1 MAEGTHRL
9 EEDQSRKTVLINVS
23 HEAWAIL
30 DQLTTF
36 YEQHSPGISPV
47 LYGYFMIAGHVRLRL
62 RVRIEGSVFKAIKPL
77 LEEFNRSEES
87 STFMPL
93 LPKIGKVQREA
104 RAIEISLPN
113 DSWTFFEN
121 AEPLWSEAAPSTA
134 PGIFLGWF
142 MCFGLWWFK
151 ERWAISGNTATA
163 LKELLQEVMASGEI
177 R

>member
-1 MAEGTHRL
+1 MAERTHPL

-23 HEAWAIL
+23 HEAWAML
-30 DQLTTF
+30 DQLTSF

-47 LYGYFMIAGHVRLRL
+47 LYGYFMVAGHVRLRL
-62 RVRIEGSVFKAIKPL
+62 RVRTEGSAFKAIKPL
-77 LEEFNRSEES
+77 LEEFHRSEES

-104 RAIEISLPN
+104 REISITLPN
-113 DSWTFFEN
+113 DTWTFFEN
-121 AEPLWSEAAPSTA
+121 AEPLWSEAAPSTTA
-134 PGIFLGWF
+134 DIFLGWF
-142 MCFGLWWFK
+142 MYFGIWWFK
-151 ERWAISGNTATA
+151 ELWAKSGNTAAA

>member
-1 MAEGTHRL
+1 MAEQTYPL

-23 HEAWAIL
+23 HEAWAVL
-30 DQLTTF
+30 DQLTKF

-47 LYGYFMIAGHVRLRL
+47 LYGYLMVAGHVRLRL
-62 RVRIEGSVFKAIKPL
+62 RVRVEGSAFKAIKPL
-77 LEEFNRSEES
+77 LEEFTRLEES

-93 LPKIGKVQREA
+93 LPKTGKVQREA
-104 RAIEISLPN
+104 REIEISLHN
-113 DSWTFFEN
+113 DTWTFLEK
-121 AEPLWSEAAPSTA
+121 AELLWNEAAPSTA

-142 MCFGLWWFK
+142 MYFGLWWFK
-151 ERWAISGNTATA
+151 ELWAKSGNTASA